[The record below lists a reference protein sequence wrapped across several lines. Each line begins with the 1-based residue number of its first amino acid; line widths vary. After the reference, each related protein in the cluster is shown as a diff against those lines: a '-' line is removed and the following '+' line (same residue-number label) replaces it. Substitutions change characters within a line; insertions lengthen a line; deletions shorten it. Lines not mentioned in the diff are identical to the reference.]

1 MCINFNLQP
10 KPFATPTPMQASER
24 PPTAKR
30 CKSKKCIKP
39 DKDKKAS
46 FKHSSKQVKGL
57 RAKVPETS
65 LKYGEYDISFLPED
79 ARPDQSK
86 NNLGKHSYTLRSS
99 GGCLEVL
106 LQKEAFFVKSVG
118 PSGTGP
124 KGQVSWKKNDGPDNA
139 WRIAKRHAGFATTLD

>member
-1 MCINFNLQP
+1 M
-10 KPFATPTPMQASER
+10 
-24 PPTAKR
+24 
-30 CKSKKCIKP
+30 
-39 DKDKKAS
+39 
-46 FKHSSKQVKGL
+46 KGL

-124 KGQVSWKKNDGPDNA
+124 KGQVSWKKMMVPTMPGVLQSD
-139 WRIAKRHAGFATTLD
+139 TLVLPLL